1 MVKCVFYKIKIF
13 ADADILTIRNQDNA
27 IPKVYQ
33 QCYDLYPP

>member
-1 MVKCVFYKIKIF
+1 MAKCVF
-13 ADADILTIRNQDNA
+13 ADILTIRNQDNA